1 MSVNIHDYILATH
14 KDEHEVKF
22 ESSGKCTA
30 SGIPVGK
37 ITFIYRR
44 ICTGTAVKKY
54 VSAYVPSGT
63 VNIADAT
70 MVANSTN
77 FVRPGDIVIGPP
89 VAPATPADGG
99 GGWEL
104 DNFGNLV
111 ISIAGATARVTIPKI
126 GGAYEFKEEC
136 TGIADLILGYYT
148 FAGTWTSTHK
158 NVVWGGWA
166 G

>member
-14 KDEHEVKF
+14 KEEHEVKF

-54 VSAYVPSGT
+54 ASAYIPSGT
-63 VNIADAT
+63 ANIANESSAS
-70 MVANSTN
+70 NSLSY
-77 FVRPGDIVIGPP
+77 VRPGDILIGRPT
-89 VAPATPADGG
+89 APATPAEGG
-99 GGWEL
+99 GGWDL
-104 DNFGNLV
+104 DSFGNLV
-111 ISIAGATARVTIPKI
+111 ISVAGQTARVTIPKI
-126 GGAYEFKEEC
+126 GGAYEFKEDC
-136 TGIADLILGYYT
+136 VGIADLILGYYT
-148 FAGTWTSTHK
+148 FTGTWTSTLK
-158 NVVWGGWA
+158 NEVYGGWA